1 MKKTILTF
9 STALMMTGVLAGCG
23 ANNDRN
29 AAFDNN
35 GRNNMR
41 DVGYYTDRNADYNDV
56 TRRNGRN
63 MQNTDN
69 FNNRVARD
77 NNLGYN
83 NNANNNNNM
92 AYDPTNDQR
101 DARQIARAVGKID
114 GVRNAN
120 VVVYNNDVLIGIN
133 AENNRN
139 LGKLREHVYDKAK
152 SITPNKRVRVATDRR
167 TVDRITNVNNRILND
182 GGNVTNEVGNDIAG
196 ILSDIGNAVQ
206 RPFQNNAR

>member
-1 MKKTILTF
+1 
-9 STALMMTGVLAGCG
+9 MMTGVLAGCG

-35 GRNNMR
+35 GQNMR

-77 NNLGYN
+77 NDLGFNDN
-83 NNANNNNNM
+83 NNINNNNM

-101 DARQIARAVGKID
+101 DARRIARAVGKID
-114 GVRNAN
+114 GVRHAN
-120 VVVYNNDVLIGIN
+120 VVVYNNNVLIGVT
-133 AENNRN
+133 AENNQD
-139 LGKLREHVYDKAK
+139 LSQLRDRVSNRAK
-152 SITPNKRVRVATDRR
+152 SITPNKQVRVATDRK
-167 TVDRITNVNNRILND
+167 TVNRITNVNNRIINA
-182 GGNVTNEVGNDIAG
+182 GGNVTNEVGSDITG
-196 ILSDIGNAVQ
+196 ILNDLGNAIQ
-206 RPFQNNAR
+206 RPFQNNAK